1 MLEEWEEE
9 RKRREEEKEEEEK
22 QMAELVEER
31 RRREEEEARRSLERA
46 REAFLQVPN
55 NFPNQMYILSFLK
68 DLNKLFPP
76 LL

>member
-55 NFPNQMYILSFLK
+55 FPNQMYILSFLK
-68 DLNKLFPP
+68 DFNKLFPT